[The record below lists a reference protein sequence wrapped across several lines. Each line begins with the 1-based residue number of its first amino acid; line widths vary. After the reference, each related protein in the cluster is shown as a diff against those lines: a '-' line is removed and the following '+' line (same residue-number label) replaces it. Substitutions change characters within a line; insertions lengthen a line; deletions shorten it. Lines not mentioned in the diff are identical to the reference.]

1 MDLYH
6 RARISMQYTEY
17 TRYTGTSKSIV
28 SSQIT
33 VCHDAYFAALTS
45 LILGVG
51 AVPDTVTAMRQLY

>member
-1 MDLYH
+1 
-6 RARISMQYTEY
+6 MQYTEY